1 MLVKLRLWG
10 MQCVWEMR
18 PQSIYPSSREG
29 FFVNPCPNERSQ
41 VEHKRFWSRI
51 IPILKDR
58 NCLLFAEKDLCDGQ
72 FIGLFEYVDFV
83 AFGEELS
90 RREKILLA

>member
-10 MQCVWEMR
+10 VQCVWEMR

-29 FFVNPCPNERSQ
+29 FFVNPCPIERSQ

-51 IPILKDR
+51 IHILKDR

>member
-1 MLVKLRLWG
+1 MGKCDGKVFTP
-10 MQCVWEMR
+10 V
-18 PQSIYPSSREG
+18 PREG

-41 VEHKRFWSRI
+41 GEQKRFWSSRI
-51 IPILKDR
+51 IHILKNR
-58 NCLLFAEKDLCDGQ
+58 NCLLFAEKDLCNGQ
-72 FIGLFEYVDFV
+72 FIGLYEYVDFV

>member
-1 MLVKLRLWG
+1 MYG
-10 MQCVWEMR
+10 EMR
-18 PQSIYPSSREG
+18 QQSIYPSPQEG

-41 VEHKRFWSRI
+41 GEQKRIWSRI
-51 IPILKDR
+51 IHILKDR

-72 FIGLFEYVDFV
+72 FIGLYEYVDFV

-90 RREKILLA
+90 RRESILLA